1 MSISIARKMRICL
14 RMKIEKLCMSAM
26 KDMNVSS
33 YDAKVYH
40 KWNGHTSIRSELC
53 NETKEKSSH

>member
-1 MSISIARKMRICL
+1 
-14 RMKIEKLCMSAM
+14 M